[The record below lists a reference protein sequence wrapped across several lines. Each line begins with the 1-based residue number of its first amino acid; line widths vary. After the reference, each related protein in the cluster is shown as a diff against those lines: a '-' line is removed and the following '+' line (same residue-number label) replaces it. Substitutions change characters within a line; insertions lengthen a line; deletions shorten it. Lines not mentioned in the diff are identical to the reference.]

1 MSISKVALAGKGRL
15 GSVVLD
21 ELLKAGYKVTVLTQ
35 SVLSLNDIP
44 DGIGINEVDYTSY
57 ASQSILQAALTGFD
71 AVVST
76 VAGVAVSSQKP
87 LIDAAIAAGVKHF
100 IPADYAMSL
109 RAPEIRRLPPY
120 TDVVEIE
127 NYLRAQTDDGRA
139 KMAWTVVACGGFL
152 EYSFDLPFMIDL
164 PNRRIDIVNGGD
176 VPFSISEFRTVA
188 KAIVGVLGQP
198 ERVVGHCV
206 QVHGML
212 VTQNQVLGIAK
223 KYSAD
228 PESWIVNEKEAAV
241 RFEEGMDM
249 LRRGEFT
256 MQAVSTLMAGVIW
269 DPKYEAGFKETDN
282 EWLGIEEIPK
292 ERLEETI
299 RDKLLSGVSGIASDK
314 IVSNV

>member
-21 ELLKAGYKVTVLTQ
+21 ELLKAGYKVSVLTR
-35 SVLSLNDIP
+35 SASSLKDVPN
-44 DGIGINEVDYTSY
+44 GVEVHEVDYTS
-57 ASQSILQAALTGFD
+57 QSSLQTALNGND

-87 LIDAAIAAGVKHF
+87 LIDAAIAAGVQHF

-109 RAPEIRRLPPY
+109 RAPEVRLLPPY
-120 TDVVEIE
+120 TDVLAIE
-127 NYLRAQTDDGRA
+127 NYLRARAQADGNN
-139 KMAWTVVACGGFL
+139 MAWTVVACGGFL

-164 PNRRIDIVNGGD
+164 ANRQIDIINGGD

-188 KAIVGVLGQP
+188 RAIVGVLQKP
-198 ERVVGHCV
+198 ERVVEHCV
-206 QVHGML
+206 QVHGLL
-212 VTQNQVLGIAK
+212 VTQYQVLGIAK
-223 KYSAD
+223 KYSSD
-228 PESWIVNEKEAAV
+228 PEAWIVNEKEAHV

-256 MQAVSTLMAGVIW
+256 MQAVSTLMAGVVW
-269 DPKYEAGFKETDN
+269 DAKYGTGFRETDN
-282 EWLGIEEIPK
+282 EWLGIEETPN

-299 RDKLLSGVSGIASDK
+299 KDKLLSGVSGIASDK

>member
-1 MSISKVALAGKGRL
+1 MPISKVALAGKGRL

-21 ELLKAGYKVTVLTQ
+21 ELLNAGFEVIVLTR
-35 SVLSLNDIP
+35 SKSSLDEIP
-44 DGIGINEVDYTSY
+44 NGVKIHEVDYTS
-57 ASQSILQAALTGFD
+57 QSSLQAALNGID

-87 LIDAAIAAGVKHF
+87 LIDAAIAAGVQHF

-109 RAPEIRRLPPY
+109 RTPEVRRLPPY
-120 TDVVEIE
+120 TDVLGIE
-127 NYLRAQTDDGRA
+127 NYLRERAQANGNS
-139 KMAWTVVACGGFL
+139 MAWTVVACGGFL

-164 PNRRIDIVNGGD
+164 PNRQIDIVNGGE

-188 KAIVGVLGQP
+188 RAIVGVLQQP
-198 ERVVGHCV
+198 ERVLEHCV

-212 VTQNQVLGIAK
+212 VRQNQVLGIAK
-223 KYSAD
+223 KFSSD
-228 PESWIVNEKEAAV
+228 PESWIVTEKEAYV

-269 DPKYEAGFKETDN
+269 DPKYETGFRETDN
-282 EWLGIEEIPK
+282 EWLGIENIPN

-299 RDKLLSGVSGIASDK
+299 KEKLLSGVSGIASDK

>member
-15 GSVVLD
+15 GSVVVD
-21 ELLKAGYKVTVLTQ
+21 ELLKAGFKVSVLTR
-35 SVLSLNDIP
+35 SSSSLNDVPAGVEIH
-44 DGIGINEVDYTSY
+44 EVDYT
-57 ASQSILQAALTGFD
+57 SQSILQAALNGVD

-109 RAPEIRRLPPY
+109 RAPEVRRLPPY
-120 TDVVEIE
+120 TDVLGIE
-127 NYLRAQTDDGRA
+127 NYLRAHAQTDGNY
-139 KMAWTVVACGGFL
+139 MAWTVVACGGFL

-164 PNRRIDIVNGGD
+164 PNRAIDRVNGGE
-176 VPFSISEFRTVA
+176 VSFSISEFRTVSR
-188 KAIVGVLGQP
+188 AIVGVLREP
-198 ERVVGHCV
+198 ERVVEHCV

-223 KYSAD
+223 KYSSD
-228 PESWIVNEKEAAV
+228 PESWVVNEKEADV

-269 DPKYEAGFKETDN
+269 DPKYETGFKETDN
-282 EWLGIEEIPK
+282 EWLGIETIPN

-299 RDKLLSGVSGIASDK
+299 KDKLLSGVSGIASDK